1 MIEMEKNIIVMIK
14 KGCGMLKKKKEGKSS
29 PNTTMKI

>member
-14 KGCGMLKKKKEGKSS
+14 KGCGMLKKKKKRERALQIQ
-29 PNTTMKI
+29 P